1 MIANDQENDGM
12 QRWAHAPVV
21 TKDARTV
28 IRFHPRTEFI
38 CSIISVS
45 ILVLVATGPAFLL
58 SIGRAQVEQWLGLLG
73 GLMTPLILT
82 VLSKFRSW
90 SLLLAILLV
99 FLVIA
104 PMLTY
109 AYFLVTNQPF
119 TLFEPGPAGAI
130 LYGVCC
136 AMMILPICRWGLPF
150 GHYKS
155 RH

>member
-28 IRFHPRTEFI
+28 IRFYPRTEFI

-45 ILVLVATGPAFLL
+45 ILVLVATGSAFLL

-104 PMLTY
+104 PMLAY

-119 TLFEPGPAGAI
+119 SPFEPGPTGAF
-130 LYGVCC
+130 LYAVWC
-136 AMMILPICRWGLPF
+136 AIIILPICRWGLPF
-150 GHYKS
+150 GHHRS
-155 RH
+155 RL